1 MKKLYRSAMFAG
13 VLAFGVAACGD
24 DVTLV
29 DPVPP
34 PPPPLSVT
42 LTPANQTILVGETAV
57 FAVGVSGGAEGQQ
70 ASWTCSSSAAG
81 VASVS
86 TNETGCAVSGVAAGN
101 ASITVTVTKGNQ
113 SANAGSQVTVNAPPT
128 DPEEPE
134 PVPAT
139 ISISSITRGGLTQP
153 VDIDN
158 VFGQIDVTLNV
169 NPNDQT
175 ITRVEVLVGDS
186 VAAGQNISAS
196 FEVAEGQ
203 SVEDAIA
210 EALQLITLS
219 FNTARYTV
227 DADARTATPR
237 YPNGPQIISAR
248 VFTAEA
254 PDAPRASEDFEVT
267 FNNADGFHVL
277 ATAAGATAPDGEGLL
292 WRGGPEF
299 ELTVSPI
306 PVMYSGR
313 TVSIMTTRVR
323 RLQASP
329 WATAEECPQPA
340 ANTNRDIEDPSEDLD
355 FVFTCANVE
364 ADAFVPFVT
373 TVVEPGEPGPSI
385 TGDALGN
392 YSGVLNLSASADHP
406 FPARIDRVAPVR
418 VDASQFVFR
427 LVSQAN
433 LMNTGNWLNAQ
444 YNFHGTG
451 TGAGQTFNAA
461 NVADGGVSF
470 GQAVNRQFAISTGV
484 AGVSEAGVAAPPS
497 GATILAGPA
506 STLTGAD
513 LAAAVGA
520 DAESVTNQAYSAW
533 VLVSDALGNTRFF
546 QQQASTPHP
555 ATFRAFGYDNTPPT
569 LALNDDEDEVGV
581 FAERYSIV
589 NNLTADDLI
598 EARATDIASGFAL
611 ATAVRHGVV
620 SVRGLFESPTG
631 ATERANVVGTGT
643 PAANTFAT
651 ARAGNRITTL
661 AELPAGSVQFGTQ
674 TALDIDFG
682 LGGALAAAAARYYV
696 YQLEVRD
703 QAGNVTREYRA
714 AYVNNNSVPT
724 IENLTRP
731 STFGPN
737 AAFDVGMVMD
747 SVEVLEGSLELR
759 YPNTLGTIVWERPT
773 SDLTSVLR
781 MNANILDGELF
792 NDVIYR
798 PQLNVAFPLG
808 LGDLGVPFIRSIQN
822 LSAASVA
829 TSKPDSARVRIF
841 SGFGVDQELNH
852 SSAIPASG
860 GVSPY
865 IARSIPAEAVTN
877 STVTYATLFANAGA
891 TFEIV
896 ASDDPGVVDC
906 NAAFCVR
913 AIGDRSVWTNPFMG
927 GPMLV
932 LWADDAGTGVA
943 GELQWRV
950 AGIATPNFSGDFPT
964 RDSGDDRIYEWE
976 FDLSGANPGDLVG
989 ELAIAVAGVRPSGDA
1004 LLATRFVTP
1013 PTPVFNPVFDPQ
1025 TAQIT
1030 NANGESQVFAAA
1042 LGPNS
1047 TPGAVTIAAGSCAF
1061 VDQAGNTLVTPPAGL
1076 TITTGGAS
1084 CTVTVADE
1092 SLQDPGDTFRIRAT
1106 AQQGGESQAIFANIT
1121 MEAAEFVV
1129 ELDLQ
1134 PGNDN
1139 LIPQLGQGG
1148 DTYVYDVIA
1157 VTGGPVV
1164 AFDCQIAPAATGI
1177 SVATTAGGPSCDVNV
1192 AEFATAGTY
1201 TVSVTASNAD
1211 GSVSTDSVTLT
1222 LDPGLT
1228 LTTDPAATEAD
1239 PAQFDYVDGVDI
1251 EVASAGR
1258 LLTGDIDDGASA
1270 CTVAGAPWLDADF
1283 LLVGGE
1289 PTCQITID
1297 PTNIDD
1303 AVAGV
1308 YTVTLTIEFNNGQ
1321 VATLTRFVE
1330 VPEAPE
1336 LAPVFDFETTADDR
1350 REIERN
1356 RTANFVV
1363 IEGAG
1368 FGIDEVASTA
1378 TVNLPGQGVTAIVDE
1393 IGGETVVQVD
1403 VDIAANTGNYTIT
1416 VEFVDALTGLT
1427 AERQIFIRVIDIGT
1441 GVVGGL

>member
-1 MKKLYRSAMFAG
+1 MKKLYRSALFAG

-24 DVTLV
+24 DVTIV
-29 DPVPP
+29 EPEPT

-42 LTPANQTILVGETAV
+42 LTPGNQSISVGENAV
-57 FAVGVSGGAEGQQ
+57 FAVGVSGGAAGAQ
-70 ASWTCSSSAAG
+70 ASWTCSSSAPG

-86 TNETGCAVSGVAAGN
+86 TTDAGCAVSGVAAGN

-113 SANAGSQVTVNAPPT
+113 SANAGAQVTVTAPPT
-128 DPEEPE
+128 DPEA
-134 PVPAT
+134 VPAT

-175 ITRVEVLVGDS
+175 VTRVEVLVGDS
-186 VAAGQNISAS
+186 IAAGQNIAAS

-227 DADARTATPR
+227 DEGARTATPR
-237 YPNGPQIISAR
+237 YMNGPQIISAR
-248 VFTAEA
+248 LFTAEA
-254 PDAPRASEDFEVT
+254 PESPRASEDFEVT

-277 ATAAGATAPDGEGLL
+277 ATAVGNTAADGNGLL
-292 WRGGPEF
+292 WRGGPNF

-313 TVSIMTTRVR
+313 EVTLMTTQVR
-323 RLQASP
+323 RLQAGP
-329 WATAEECPQPA
+329 WSSAEACPQVA
-340 ANTNRDIEDPSEDLD
+340 ANTNRDIEDPAEDLD

-364 ADAFVPFVT
+364 ADLFVPFVT
-373 TVVEPGEPGPSI
+373 TVVDPGEPGPSI
-385 TGDALGN
+385 GGDALAN
-392 YSGVLNLSASADHP
+392 YAGVLNLSASADHP
-406 FPARIDRVAPVR
+406 FPARLDRASPTR
-418 VDASQFVFR
+418 QDASVFVYR

-444 YNFHGTG
+444 YNFHGTA
-451 TGAGQTFNAA
+451 TGAGQTFNAG
-461 NVADGGVSF
+461 NVADGGVSA
-470 GQAVNRQFAISTGV
+470 GQTLSRQFAISTGV
-484 AGVSEAGVAAPPS
+484 AGVSSAGVAAPPS

-513 LAAAVGA
+513 LAAAQGA

-533 VLVSDALGNTRFF
+533 VIVSDALENARFF
-546 QQQASTPHP
+546 QQEASTPHP
-555 ATFRAFGYDNTPPT
+555 ATFRGFGYDNTAPT
-569 LALNDDEDEVGV
+569 LVLNDDEDDVGV
-581 FAERYSIV
+581 FAEQYSIV
-589 NNLTADDLI
+589 NGLTADDLI
-598 EARATDIASGFAL
+598 DARATDVASGFAL

-620 SVRGLFESPTG
+620 SVRGVFESATG
-631 ATERANVVGTGT
+631 ATERNNVVGTGT
-643 PAANTFAT
+643 PANNTFAT
-651 ARAGNRITTL
+651 ARAGNRINTL

-674 TALDIDFG
+674 TALDIAFG
-682 LGGALAAAAARYYV
+682 LGGALSGVAARYYV

-714 AYVNNNSVPT
+714 AYVNNNSVPS

-737 AAFDVGMVMD
+737 AAFTVGVARD

-781 MNANILDGELF
+781 MNADILDGELF

-822 LSAASVA
+822 LTAASVA
-829 TSKPDSARVRIF
+829 TSKPDSARARIF
-841 SGFGVDQELNH
+841 SGYGVDQDLNH
-852 SSAIPASG
+852 SSAIPADG

-865 IARSIPAEAVTN
+865 IARSIPDEAVTN

-896 ASDDPGVVDC
+896 ASDDPGVADC
-906 NAAFCVR
+906 DAAFCVR
-913 AIGDRSVWTNPFMG
+913 AIGDRSIWTNPFLG

-932 LWADDAGTGVA
+932 LWADDAGTGVG

-950 AGIATPNFSGDFPT
+950 AGIASPNFSGDFPT

-1025 TAQIT
+1025 TAQVT
-1030 NANGESQVFAAA
+1030 NANGEAQVFTAA

-1047 TPGAVTIAAGSCAF
+1047 TPGAVTLAGGSCAF
-1061 VDQAGNTLVTPPAGL
+1061 VDQAGFTLVTPPAGL
-1076 TITTGGAS
+1076 SIATGAAS
-1084 CTVTVADE
+1084 CTVTVTDE
-1092 SLQDPGDTFRIRAT
+1092 TEQAPGDAFRIRAT
-1106 AQQGGESQAIFANIT
+1106 AQQGGESETIFANFT
-1121 MEAAEFVV
+1121 MAAAEFVV
-1129 ELDLQ
+1129 DLQLQ

-1139 LIPQLGQGG
+1139 LIPQLGDGA
-1148 DTYVYDVIA
+1148 DTYQYDVVA
-1157 VTGGPVV
+1157 LTGGPVA
-1164 AFDCQIAPAATGI
+1164 AFDCQIAPSATGI
-1177 SVATTAGGPSCDVNV
+1177 SIATNAGNPSCDVNV

-1201 TVSVTASNAD
+1201 TISVTASNAD
-1211 GSVSTDSVTLT
+1211 GSVSTDTASLT
-1222 LDPGLT
+1222 LAAGLVI
-1228 LTTDPAATEAD
+1228 TTDPAATQAD
-1239 PAQFDYVDGVDI
+1239 PAEFDYVAGADI

-1258 LLTGDIDDGASA
+1258 LLTADIDAGASA
-1270 CTVAGAPWLDADF
+1270 CTVAGAPWLDAD
-1283 LLVGGE
+1283 LVDVGGT
-1289 PTCQITID
+1289 PTCQITILPAD
-1297 PTNIDD
+1297 VDD

-1308 YTVTLTIEFNNGQ
+1308 YTVTLTIEFTNGQ
-1321 VATLTRFVE
+1321 VETITRFVE

-1336 LAPVFDFETTADDR
+1336 LAPVFDIETTADDR
-1350 REIERN
+1350 RDIERN

-1363 IEGAG
+1363 VDGAG
-1368 FGIDEVASTA
+1368 FGIDEAASSA
-1378 TVNLPGQGVTAIVDE
+1378 TVNLPGQGVNVSVVE
-1393 IGGETVVQVD
+1393 IGGETVVQVE
-1403 VDIAANTGNYTIT
+1403 VELTANTGLYTIT
-1416 VEFVDALTGLT
+1416 VEFVDEFTGLT
-1427 AERQIFIRVIDIGT
+1427 AEREIFIRVIDVGT
-1441 GVVGGL
+1441 SVVGGL